1 MLCEYLMPILCQ
13 QGVTSWSRRRAP
25 GSQTRPLL
33 SKSNQQTDLISQKSF
48 ASLLHSIGLK
58 VYPCICQK
66 MYQSI
71 SIQWCFNIAL
81 SAWRQQLREHPFLL
95 QQVQRGRGFNFSE
108 GLIVRPAQRSEL
120 NPPQDLRYEVKHRLR
135 VRSYHSTS
143 AADHNCSCGWMRA
156 YYCSKFFSGASLG
169 GWRLLLPEV
178 LNVGISSHIQVS
190 FLGVHTLLLNRICSY
205 S

>member
-1 MLCEYLMPILCQ
+1 MNKSSQSSFSTDVFLLKQLYSLFVMLCEYLMPILCQ

-25 GSQTRPLL
+25 GSQTGPLL

-95 QQVQRGRGFNFSE
+95 QQVQRGRGFWFFWGFNC
-108 GLIVRPAQRSEL
+108 PARSEERTQPL
-120 NPPQDLRYEVKHRLR
+120 SRPSVW
-135 VRSYHSTS
+135 S
-143 AADHNCSCGWMRA
+143 
-156 YYCSKFFSGASLG
+156 
-169 GWRLLLPEV
+169 
-178 LNVGISSHIQVS
+178 
-190 FLGVHTLLLNRICSY
+190 
-205 S
+205 